1 MKKKWWAAS
10 LLAAGC
16 AALALFG
23 QNNKG
28 GADLVYALA
37 LPFVWAGAG
46 LRALSLSGLFGNMLA
61 VLLYVLVSL
70 LPIWP
75 LVRKSRRLK
84 GNFLR
89 LLLIAVSAYLF
100 FLLYFM
106 VNPTLIQTLFHTAF
120 GVSDEMLI
128 TDQAILCLF
137 FYSLLTACWIMS
149 VLQDSDRLTHKLRQL
164 MYVLGASII
173 VSVFYAGVANLKGV
187 LASLPATSGA
197 GDSLGLA
204 FSMPG
209 APESFPGWDILIAIL
224 RFLLNSAP
232 AILLLTALPMADRLL
247 ISLEQSF
254 FSEENQHLAAA
265 VAGRCRLVILVSICG
280 MLVMGALQLLL
291 AKYLSSVNLT
301 GSVPILVLAVS
312 LAMMLLSRY
321 LERSF
326 AVYRENQMM
335 I

>member
-37 LPFVWAGAG
+37 LPFVWAGVG

-70 LPIWP
+70 LPMWP

-100 FLLYFM
+100 FLLYYM
-106 VNPTLIQTLFHTAF
+106 VNPTLIQTLFHAAF
-120 GVSDEMLI
+120 GISDEMLI

-137 FYSLLTACWIMS
+137 FYSMLTACWIMS

-164 MYVLGASII
+164 FYVLGASII
-173 VSVFYAGVANLKGV
+173 VSIFYLDVANLKGA
-187 LASLPATSGA
+187 LASLPAASG
-197 GDSLGLA
+197 GSDPFSLA
-204 FSMPG
+204 FGMPG
-209 APESFPGWDILIAIL
+209 MPESFPAVDGLIAIL
-224 RFLLNSAP
+224 RFVSGSVP
-232 AILLLTALPMADRLL
+232 AILLLTALPMAGKLL
-247 ISLEQSF
+247 SSLEQSF
-254 FSEENQHLAAA
+254 FSQENQQLAAA
-265 VAGRCRLVILVSICG
+265 IAERCKLAILVSLSG

-291 AKYLSSVNLT
+291 VRYLSNVNLS
-301 GSVPILVLAVS
+301 GSAPILVLTVS
-312 LAMMLLSRY
+312 LAMMLLGRY